1 MDAVKDSTDAAVVVA
16 KRPPQSFA
24 ARSFGSPPILDF
36 GFLILD

>member
-24 ARSFGSPPILDF
+24 AFGFWIFDF
-36 GFLILD
+36 GLRS